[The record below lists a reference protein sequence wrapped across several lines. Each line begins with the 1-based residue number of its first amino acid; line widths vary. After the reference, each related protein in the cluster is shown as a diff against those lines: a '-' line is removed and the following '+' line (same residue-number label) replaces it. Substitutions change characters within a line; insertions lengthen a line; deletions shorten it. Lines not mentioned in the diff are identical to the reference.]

1 MDINKKYNKVRTTIL
16 SHPKR
21 INSFVPNPTEDD
33 YKKGYLTRFFIQK
46 TNDVESP
53 IYEVASSNFRK
64 YTNNQ
69 SYKGVS
75 LRWRIRGP
83 LDMVF
88 NDRNE
93 VTDKGV
99 RQSNKISVNIA
110 SEKIKNIKL
119 YLPNVLQFYK
129 K

>member
-1 MDINKKYNKVRTTIL
+1 MKSYNKIKTTVL

-21 INSFVPNPTEDD
+21 INTFVPNPNDDD
-33 YKKGYLTRFFIQK
+33 YTKGYLTRFFIQK

-53 IYEVASSNFRK
+53 IYEVTSSNFRK
-64 YTNNQ
+64 YSNNQ
-69 SYKGVS
+69 SFKGIS

-99 RQSNKISVNIA
+99 RQSNKISVDIA
-110 SEKIKNIKL
+110 SKKIKNIKL
-119 YLPNVLQFYK
+119 YLPSALQFYK
-129 K
+129 E